1 MGAGLGAALV
11 LTLAIGVGVLLAQ
24 LLMSPPA
31 GDLRTLAAYLTL
43 SGAATMSVGWLA
55 LRLADRAVGM
65 PIRLKAFVGAA
76 IGSGV
81 ALLNIVIVAQLMF
94 VSMSHDFKLL
104 VALIVFSAVVTL
116 FFSLWVAGTIAE
128 RLDTVTAGIRS
139 LAGGDYGWRIDVSGG
154 DEVTRLA
161 ADVNVLAGRLEA
173 AEEQRR
179 ALDRE
184 RSELTTAISHDL
196 RTPLASVQAMI
207 EALDD
212 GVVGDSAEV
221 KRYYATIRREVGRL
235 SRMIDDLF
243 DLARMDAGALKLE
256 LHPVSLE
263 EVAAEV
269 VDAMQAQA
277 QQRGIV
283 LSLHGEGDLPDI
295 SLDGARMERVAANLV
310 RNALEHTTLGGR
322 IDVTVF
328 RENGWAAL
336 RVADDGEGIEAE
348 AMARI
353 WDRFYRAERSR
364 QRPEGSENGAGL
376 GLAIVRGFVEAH
388 GGTVEAES
396 SPGQGTTFTVKLP
409 ATDG

>member
-1 MGAGLGAALV
+1 MGAAVGAVLV

-31 GDLRTLAAYLTL
+31 GDLRTLAAYLTV
-43 SGAATMSVGWLA
+43 SGAATMSIGWLA

-65 PIRLKAFVGAA
+65 PIRLKAFVGTA

-128 RLDTVTAGIRS
+128 RLETVTAGIRS
-139 LAGGDYGWRIDVSGG
+139 LAGGDYGSRIDVSGG
-154 DEVTRLA
+154 DEVSRLA

-173 AEEQRR
+173 AEEQRS

-184 RSELTTAISHDL
+184 RTELTTAISHDL

-221 KRYYATIRREVGRL
+221 KRYYATIRREVARL

-243 DLARMDAGALKLE
+243 ELARMDAGALKLE

-277 QQRGIV
+277 QQRGIA
-283 LSLHGEGDLPDI
+283 LSLHTEEVQREI
-295 SLDGARMERVAANLV
+295 SLDGARMERVTANLV
-310 RNALEHTTLGGR
+310 RNALEHTTSGGR

-328 RENGWAAL
+328 RENGWAGL

-364 QRPEGSENGAGL
+364 RRPEGSENGAGL

-409 ATDG
+409 ATG